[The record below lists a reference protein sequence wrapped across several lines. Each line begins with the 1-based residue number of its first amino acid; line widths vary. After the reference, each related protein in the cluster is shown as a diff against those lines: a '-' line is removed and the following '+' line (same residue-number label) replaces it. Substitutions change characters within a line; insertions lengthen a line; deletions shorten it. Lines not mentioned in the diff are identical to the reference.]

1 MSAEKNLTSSP
12 SANKPVY
19 CGVGSCDKTPVHGGI
34 HRCRCGKPV
43 NEPAPHCAWHRAPE
57 VSENRTEW
65 GVRFPAGT
73 VEVFPDEA
81 EARRFAICTTNLR
94 PDLPTLVVRKVVT
107 DWEVSS

>member
-1 MSAEKNLTSSP
+1 M
-12 SANKPVY
+12 
-19 CGVGSCDKTPVHGGI
+19 
-34 HRCRCGKPV
+34 
-43 NEPAPHCAWHRAPE
+43 
-57 VSENRTEW
+57 SENKTEW